1 MNTTQSQTATKTW
14 AKAMAEPAQEFEL
27 TPLPVVS
34 GAIPTGLR
42 GSLYRN
48 GPGRLERGGQQ
59 VGHWFDGDGAILGI
73 HLTERGASGVY
84 RYVKTEGYQA
94 EEAAGKFLFSG
105 YGTLPPGPVWKRF
118 SKGSKNTANTS
129 VIALP
134 DKLLALWEGGQPHS
148 LDLETLETSGL
159 EDLGALAG
167 GLPYSAHP
175 KRDPQTG
182 EIFNFGV
189 LPGRNTTLKIYCS
202 DRSGQIVRQGSLELE
217 GVPMIH
223 DFVLAGQYLVFLIPP
238 VRMSPL
244 PVLTRL
250 KSFSDALAWQ
260 PEKGTQILVFDRNT
274 LALVSRGE
282 AEPWYQWHFGNGYQ
296 EAEGALVIDFIRY
309 EDFQTNQFLKEV
321 ASGVTKTTAKGT
333 LCQLRLDPK
342 TGKVQQLQEV
352 CERTGEFPSVHP
364 YEVGR
369 PSRYTYFS
377 IRRSGTNIGQELFNA
392 IGRFDYQTGT
402 LTEANLGDHRY
413 PMEPIYAPD
422 VLAPNQGWILTVV
435 FDSSSQSSEVWIFN
449 SEHLDAQ
456 PVCRI
461 ALPTVIPFGFHGT
474 WKPAKS

>member
-1 MNTTQSQTATKTW
+1 MTTTQSPTATKTW
-14 AKAMAEPAQEFEL
+14 AKAIAKPATEFAL
-27 TPLPVVS
+27 TPLS
-34 GAIPTGLR
+34 ILAGAIPAGLR

-48 GPGRLERGGQQ
+48 GPGRLERGGQR

-84 RYVKTEGYQA
+84 RYVQSEGYQA
-94 EEAAGKFLFSG
+94 EEAAGKFLFSS
-105 YGTLPPGPVWKRF
+105 YGMLPPGPVWERF
-118 SKGSKNTANTS
+118 GKGTKNSANTS

-134 DKLLALWEGGQPHS
+134 DKLLTLWEGGQPHG
-148 LDLETLETSGL
+148 LDLQTLETFGL
-159 EDLGALAG
+159 EDLGALAR

-189 LPGRNTTLKIYCS
+189 LPGKNATLNLYRSEASGKIV
-202 DRSGQIVRQGSLELE
+202 QQGSLELE

-244 PVLTRL
+244 PVLARL
-250 KSFSDALAWQ
+250 KSFSDALSWQ
-260 PEKGTQILVFDRNT
+260 PEIGTQILVFDRDT

-296 EAEGALVIDFIRY
+296 AMDGALVIDFIRY

-321 ASGVTKTTAKGT
+321 ASGVTQTEAKGT
-333 LCQLRLDPK
+333 LWQLRLDPK
-342 TGKVQQLQEV
+342 TGKVQQIQEV
-352 CERTGEFPSVHP
+352 CARSAEFPSVHP
-364 YEVGR
+364 REVGR
-369 PSRYTYFS
+369 PSRYTYLS
-377 IRRSGTNIGQELFNA
+377 IRRSGTSISQELFDA

-402 LTEANLGDHRY
+402 LTEANLGDYRY

-422 VLAPNQGWILTVV
+422 VSNPDQGWILTVV
-435 FDSSSQSSEVWIFN
+435 FDGSSQSSEVWIFN
-449 SEHLDAQ
+449 SEHLDE
-456 PVCRI
+456 PPICRM

-474 WKPAKS
+474 WNPAKP

>member
-1 MNTTQSQTATKTW
+1 MTTTQSQAATKTW
-14 AKAMAEPAQEFEL
+14 AKAIAKPATEFAL

-34 GAIPTGLR
+34 GAIPAGLK

-73 HLTERGASGVY
+73 HFAERGASGAY
-84 RYVKTEGYQA
+84 RYVQTEGYQA

-118 SKGSKNTANTS
+118 GKGSKNSANTS

-159 EDLGALAG
+159 EDLGSLAG

-189 LPGRNTTLKIYCS
+189 LPGQNATLRLYRSDVSGKIVQQS
-202 DRSGQIVRQGSLELE
+202 SLELE

-238 VRMSPL
+238 VRMNPL
-244 PVLTRL
+244 PVLARL

-260 PEKGTQILVFDRNT
+260 PEKGTQILIFDRNT

-321 ASGVTKTTAKGT
+321 ASGVTQTAAKGT
-333 LCQLRLDPK
+333 LWQLRLDPK

-352 CERTGEFPSVHP
+352 CERTGEFPLVNPH
-364 YEVGR
+364 EVGR
-369 PSRYTYFS
+369 PSRYTYLS
-377 IRRSGTNIGQELFNA
+377 IRRSGASISQELFDTV
-392 IGRFDYQTGT
+392 GRFDYQTGT
-402 LTEANLGDHRY
+402 LTEVNLGAHRY

-422 VLAPNQGWILTVV
+422 ALDPNQGWILTVV
-435 FDSSSQSSEVWIFN
+435 FDSSSQSSEIWIFD
-449 SEHLDAQ
+449 SGHLEEQ
-456 PVCRI
+456 PVCRM

-474 WKPAKS
+474 WNPAKP

>member
-1 MNTTQSQTATKTW
+1 MTTTQLPTVTKTW
-14 AKAMAEPAQEFEL
+14 AKAIAKPATEFAP
-27 TPLPVVS
+27 TPLSILS
-34 GAIPTGLR
+34 GAIPAGLR

-48 GPGRLERGGQQ
+48 GPGRLERAEQR

-73 HLTERGASGVY
+73 HFTERGASAVY

-94 EEAAGKFLFSG
+94 EEAAGKLLFGG
-105 YGTLPPGPVWKRF
+105 YGTLPPGPLWERF
-118 SKGSKNTANTS
+118 SKRSKNTANTS

-134 DKLLALWEGGQPHS
+134 DKLLALWEGGEPHS

-159 EDLGALAG
+159 EDLGALQG

-189 LPGRNTTLKIYCS
+189 LPGKNTTLNLYCS
-202 DRSGQIVRQGSLELE
+202 DSSGKIMRQGSLELD

-244 PVLTRL
+244 PVLARL
-250 KSFSDALAWQ
+250 KSFSDALSWQ

-274 LALVSRGE
+274 LALISRGE

-296 EAEGALVIDFIRY
+296 ETDGALVIDFVRY
-309 EDFQTNQFLKEV
+309 ADFQTNQFLKEV
-321 ASGVTKTTAKGT
+321 ASGVTETEAKGT
-333 LCQLRLDPK
+333 LWQLRLDPK

-352 CERTGEFPSVHP
+352 CERTGEFPLVDP
-364 YEVGR
+364 REVGR
-369 PSRYTYFS
+369 PSRYTYLSF
-377 IRRSGTNIGQELFNA
+377 RRSGTSISQELFNA

-422 VLAPNQGWILTVV
+422 ALNPDQGWILTVV
-435 FDSSSQSSEVWIFN
+435 FDGSSQSSEVWIFN
-449 SEHLDAQ
+449 REHLDEQ
-456 PVCRI
+456 PVCRM

-474 WKPAKS
+474 WNPAKP

>member
-1 MNTTQSQTATKTW
+1 MTTTSSPTSTKTW
-14 AKAMAEPAQEFEL
+14 ARAMAKPAIEFAL
-27 TPLPVVS
+27 TPLSILS
-34 GAIPTGLR
+34 GAIPAGLR

-48 GPGRLERGGQQ
+48 GPARLERGGQW

-84 RYVKTEGYQA
+84 RYVQTEGYQA
-94 EEAAGKFLFSG
+94 EEAAGRFLFSG
-105 YGTLPPGPVWKRF
+105 YGMLPPGPVWERF
-118 SKGSKNTANTS
+118 SKGSKNAANTS

-134 DKLLALWEGGQPHS
+134 EKLLALWEGGQPHG
-148 LDLETLETSGL
+148 LDLQTLETFGL
-159 EDLGALAG
+159 EDLGALTG

-182 EIFNFGV
+182 EIFNFGI
-189 LPGRNTTLKIYCS
+189 LPGKNAVLKLYRS
-202 DRSGQIVRQGSLELE
+202 DASGKIVQQGSLELE

-223 DFVLAGQYLVFLIPP
+223 DFVLAGPYLVFLIPP

-244 PVLTRL
+244 PVLARL

-260 PEKGTQILVFDRNT
+260 PEQGTQILVFDRNT

-296 EAEGALVIDFIRY
+296 EADGSLVIDFIRY

-321 ASGVTKTTAKGT
+321 AAGITQTEAKGT
-333 LCQLRLDPK
+333 LWQLRLDPK
-342 TGKVQQLQEV
+342 TGKVQQIQEV
-352 CERTGEFPSVHP
+352 CARTGEFPSVHP
-364 YEVGR
+364 REVGR
-369 PSRYTYFS
+369 PSRYTYLS
-377 IRRSGTNIGQELFNA
+377 IRQSGTSISQELFDA

-422 VLAPNQGWILTVV
+422 LRNPDQGWILTVV
-435 FDSSSQSSEVWIFN
+435 FDGSSQSSEVWIFD
-449 SEHLDAQ
+449 SAHLDEQ
-456 PVCRI
+456 PICRM

-474 WKPAKS
+474 WNPAKP